1 MKKSNHPWLLAIT
14 GVLLAG
20 LALAVPLQSWAQNLS
35 KAEDVLSTIPA
46 GDASMQ
52 VFGHLIGDHLKNPFT
67 TLGAPQTLFGTLFL
81 TLNTFVFLI
90 GVIFASYGIG
100 AGIVQTA
107 HEGQVLG
114 RRMSAI
120 WMPVRMVTGVAGMIP
135 IFGGFS
141 LAQAVM
147 MLASLLGIGLA
158 NYGWNQVITGF
169 DQFSGMVRPAV
180 GEKIGDST
188 PLGLAYGIFSSEV
201 CAVAHA
207 RYLSQMPYVAASERL
222 VRHTAS
228 VGAVKAQAI
237 IGWGRVNDF
246 GSTDDYCGRM
256 EVKSLQAEA
265 LDTLGTPPTF
275 GFSVNSVNY
284 YAISNAMRAGIP
296 GASQE
301 LWSAVAPLAVQWH
314 ANWVLAKDT
323 GQMPPVPMQEI
334 EAAAGRFASTLAR
347 VGKSA
352 APDDGAVRDQAKDAM
367 TKYGWFGAGAW
378 YSTLA
383 EAQTAMSDA
392 FKSVEI
398 TVVDPTALM
407 MDEKFTY
414 SEDSRTAMSAYL
426 TLLGSR
432 ASAGGNGASDS
443 LSLAFGR
450 FGDLENQTGNLSLGQ
465 TVVSM
470 TLKGLGTGG
479 GQHAFIN
486 PITMLKNVGDYLMTA
501 VQAVYFRGSLA
512 EAVPALGAAK
522 KLAGAGGALTSGF
535 IKNIASAGADAGGK
549 GMDLVGASLS
559 ALFVVGALMSL
570 YFPFIPFI
578 AWMGGLVQY
587 VTIFFEGL
595 VAAPIWAFAHLD
607 ADGEGMGQRAERGY
621 IFVLNMLFRPFLMV
635 LGFVMASGLLV
646 VLGTLQMVLFMPAM
660 ANVQGNS
667 LTGAASIF
675 ILLGI
680 FCMLNITLIHGLFNM
695 VTLIPD
701 QVLGWVGNMGNTQ
714 LGKEVEEK
722 AHQMF
727 VNMGRTMGG
736 GVNASP
742 AKKSAPDNAR
752 DGGDKAAAALRRG
765 SSSHGGKP
773 RG

>member
-1 MKKSNHPWLLAIT
+1 MKKSNHPWLLAIA
-14 GVLLAG
+14 GVLLAS

-35 KAEDVLSTIPA
+35 KAEDVLRAIPA
-46 GDASMQ
+46 GDASML

-67 TLGAPQTLFGTLFL
+67 TLGAPQTLFGNLFL

-120 WMPVRMVTGVAGMIP
+120 WMPVRMVTGVAGMVP

-141 LAQAVM
+141 LSQAVM

-180 GEKIGDST
+180 GEQIADGT

-201 CAVAHA
+201 CAAAHA
-207 RYLSQMPYVAASERL
+207 RYLSQMPNVSPSERL
-222 VRHTAS
+222 VRHTSS

-237 IGWGRVNDF
+237 VGWGRVKDL
-246 GSTDDYCGRM
+246 GGTDDFCGRM
-256 EVKSLQAEA
+256 EVKSLQAEVR
-265 LDTLGTPPTF
+265 DTSGTPPTF

-284 YAISNAMRAGIP
+284 YAISNAMRGGIP

-301 LWSAVAPLAVQWH
+301 LWSSVAPLAVQWH

-323 GQMPPVPMQEI
+323 GQMPPVPMEAI
-334 EAAAGRFASTLAR
+334 EQAAGKFASTLAR
-347 VGKSA
+347 AGRSA
-352 APDDGAVRDQAKDAM
+352 APDDGAVRDQAKQAM

-398 TVVDPTALM
+398 TVVDPTTLM
-407 MDEKFTY
+407 MDEKFVY
-414 SEDSRTAMSAYL
+414 SEDQLTAMSAYL

-450 FGDLENQTGNLSLGQ
+450 FGDLENQTGNVSLGQ
-465 TVVSM
+465 TLVSM
-470 TLKGLGTGG
+470 ALKGLGTGG
-479 GQHAFIN
+479 GQHAFVN
-486 PITMLKNVGDYLMTA
+486 PITMLKNVGDYLMTS
-501 VQAVYFRGSLA
+501 VQAAYFRGSVV

-549 GMDLVGASLS
+549 GMDLVGASMG
-559 ALFVVGALMSL
+559 ALFAMGALMSL

-621 IFVLNMLFRPFLMV
+621 IFILNMLFRPFLMV
-635 LGFVMASGLLV
+635 LGFVLAAGLLV

-667 LTGAASIF
+667 LTGAASIL

-727 VNMGRTMGG
+727 VNMGRTMGV
-736 GVNASP
+736 GVHSSVP
-742 AKKSAPDNAR
+742 KPKR
-752 DGGDKAAAALRRG
+752 GKDGGAAAAALRRG
-765 SSSHGGKP
+765 SNGT
-773 RG
+773 

>member
-1 MKKSNHPWLLAIT
+1 MKRSNHPWLLAIA

-20 LALAVPLQSWAQNLS
+20 LALALPLHSWAQMS
-35 KAEDVLSTIPA
+35 KAEDVLSAIPA

-67 TLGAPQTLFGTLFL
+67 TLGAPQTLLGTLFL
-81 TLNTFVFLI
+81 TLNTFTFLV
-90 GVIFASYGIG
+90 GVLYVSYGITS
-100 AGIVQTA
+100 GIVQTA

-120 WMPVRMVTGVAGMIP
+120 WMPIRMVTGVAGMIP
-135 IFGGFS
+135 FFGGFS

-158 NYGWNQVITGF
+158 NYGWKQVITSF

-180 GEKIGDST
+180 GEKIGGAT

-201 CAVAHA
+201 CAAAHA
-207 RYLSQMPYVAASERL
+207 RYLSQMPNVSSSERL
-222 VRHTAS
+222 VRHTSS
-228 VGAVKAQAI
+228 VGTVKAQAI
-237 IGWGRVNDF
+237 IGWGRVTDF

-256 EVKSLQAEA
+256 EIKSLQA
-265 LDTLGTPPTF
+265 LQQDTSGTPPTF

-284 YAISNAMRAGIP
+284 YAIANAMRAGIP

-314 ANWVLAKDT
+314 ANWLLAKDS
-323 GQMPPVPMQEI
+323 GQMPAVPMEAI
-334 EAAAGRFASTLAR
+334 ELAAGRFASSLGAA
-347 VGKSA
+347 GKA
-352 APDDGAVRDQAKDAM
+352 ASPDEGAVRNQAKQAM
-367 TKYGWFGAGAW
+367 TRYGWFGAGAW

-398 TVVDPTALM
+398 TVVDPTTLM
-407 MDEKFTY
+407 MDDKFAY
-414 SEDSRTAMSAYL
+414 SEDQRTAMSAYL
-426 TLLGSR
+426 KLLSARATASGS
-432 ASAGGNGASDS
+432 GASDS
-443 LSLAFGR
+443 LSLAFGKL
-450 FGDLENQTGNLSLGQ
+450 GITNETGNMSMGQ
-465 TVVSM
+465 TIVSL

-479 GQHAFIN
+479 GQHVLVN
-486 PITMLKNVGDYLMTA
+486 PIIMLKNVGDYLMTA
-501 VQAVYFRGSLA
+501 VQGYFFGESVA
-512 EAVPALGAAK
+512 SKVPAISAAK
-522 KLAGAGGALTSGF
+522 KFASAAGPLSGLAGKVPGVGAIFDLTDKAGMLLQMSLGALF
-535 IKNIASAGADAGGK
+535 A
-549 GMDLVGASLS
+549 
-559 ALFVVGALMSL
+559 VGALMSL

-607 ADGEGMGQRAERGY
+607 VEGEGMGQRAERGY
-621 IFVLNMLFRPFLMV
+621 IFILNMLFRPFLMI
-635 LGFVMASGLLV
+635 LGFVLAAGLLV

-667 LTGAASIF
+667 LTGAASIL

-727 VNMGRTMGG
+727 VSLGRTMAG

-742 AKKSAPDNAR
+742 AKSAR
-752 DGGDKAAAALRRG
+752 DKAGDKAAASLRRG
-765 SSSHGGKP
+765 GVGSHDGKKP
-773 RG
+773 GA

>member
-1 MKKSNHPWLLAIT
+1 MKKSNHPWLLAIA
-14 GVLLAG
+14 GGLLAS
-20 LALAVPLQSWAQNLS
+20 LALAAPLQSWAQMS
-35 KAEDVLSTIPA
+35 KAEDVLGAIPA
-46 GDASMQ
+46 GDASML

-120 WMPVRMVTGVAGMIP
+120 WMPVRMVTGVAGMVP

-141 LAQAVM
+141 LSQAVM

-180 GEKIGDST
+180 GEKIGDGT

-201 CAVAHA
+201 CAAAHA
-207 RYLSQMPYVAASERL
+207 RYLSQMPNVSPSERL
-222 VRHTAS
+222 VRHTSS

-237 IGWGRVNDF
+237 VGWGRVKDL
-246 GSTDDYCGRM
+246 GGTDDFCGRM
-256 EVKSLQAEA
+256 EVKSLQAEVR
-265 LDTLGTPPTF
+265 DTSGTPPTF
-275 GFSVNSVNY
+275 GFSVNSVNF

-301 LWSAVAPLAVQWH
+301 LWSSVAPLAVQWH

-323 GQMPPVPMQEI
+323 GQMPPVPMEAI
-334 EAAAGRFASTLAR
+334 EQAAGKFASTLAR
-347 VGKSA
+347 VGRSA
-352 APDDGAVRDQAKDAM
+352 APDDGAVRDQAKQAM

-398 TVVDPTALM
+398 TVVDPTTLM
-407 MDEKFTY
+407 MDEKFVY
-414 SEDSRTAMSAYL
+414 SEDQRTAMSAYL

-450 FGDLENQTGNLSLGQ
+450 FGDLENQTGNVSLGQ
-465 TVVSM
+465 TLVSM
-470 TLKGLGTGG
+470 ALKGLGTGG
-479 GQHAFIN
+479 GQHAFVN
-486 PITMLKNVGDYLMTA
+486 PITMLKNVGDYLMTS
-501 VQAVYFRGSLA
+501 VQAAYFRGSVV

-549 GMDLVGASLS
+549 GMDLVGASMG
-559 ALFVVGALMSL
+559 ALFAMGALMSL

-621 IFVLNMLFRPFLMV
+621 IFILNMLFRPFLMV
-635 LGFVMASGLLV
+635 LGFVLAAGLLV

-667 LTGAASIF
+667 LTGAASIL

-727 VNMGRTMGG
+727 VNMGRTMGV
-736 GVNASP
+736 GVHSSVP
-742 AKKSAPDNAR
+742 KPKR
-752 DGGDKAAAALRRG
+752 GKDGGAAAAALRRG
-765 SSSHGGKP
+765 SNGT
-773 RG
+773 

>member
-1 MKKSNHPWLLAIT
+1 MRVKKSTWFIVVGLLLAAASLMSPT
-14 GVLLAG
+14 YSLA
-20 LALAVPLQSWAQNLS
+20 QSLS

-46 GDASMQ
+46 GDASMR
-52 VFGHLIGDHLKNPFT
+52 VFEHLIGDHLKNPFT
-67 TLGAPQTLFGTLFL
+67 TLGAPQTLFGNLFL

-135 IFGGFS
+135 FFGGFS

-180 GEKIGDST
+180 GEQISGGT
-188 PLGLAYGIFSSEV
+188 PMGLAYGIFSSEV
-201 CAVAHA
+201 CAAAHA
-207 RYLSQMPYVAASERL
+207 QYLSQMPNVSASERL
-222 VRHTAS
+222 VRHTDS
-228 VGAVKAQAI
+228 VGAVQAQAV
-237 IGWGRVNDF
+237 IGWGRVKDL
-246 GSTDDYCGRM
+246 GGTDDYCGRM
-256 EVKSLQAEA
+256 EVKSLSAERSA
-265 LDTLGTPPTF
+265 GLWGNGTAPVEF

-284 YAISNAMRAGIP
+284 HSIANAMRSGIAP
-296 GASQE
+296 ASQQ
-301 LWSAVAPLAVQWH
+301 LWATVAPLAQKWH
-314 ANWVLAKDT
+314 SDWLAAKDS
-323 GQMPPVPMQEI
+323 GQMPPVPMQAI
-334 EAAAGRFASTLAR
+334 ETAAGQFASTIGAA
-347 VGKSA
+347 GKGA
-352 APDDGAVRDQAKDAM
+352 APDQSAITDQAKQAM
-367 TKYGWFGAGAW
+367 TKYGWLGAGAW
-378 YSTLA
+378 FSTLA

-398 TVVDPTALM
+398 TVVDPTSLM
-407 MDEKFTY
+407 MDEKFSY
-414 SEDSRTAMSAYL
+414 SDDQRTAMSAYL
-426 TLLGSR
+426 KLLSSR
-432 ASAGGNGASDS
+432 AGASGTGASDS
-443 LSLAFGR
+443 LSLAFGK
-450 FGDLENQTGNLSLGQ
+450 FGITNETGNMSMGQ
-465 TVVSM
+465 TIVSLM
-470 TLKGLGTGG
+470 LKSVGG
-479 GQHAFIN
+479 GGTAGHVFAN
-486 PITMLKNVGDYLMTA
+486 PIIMLKNVGDYLMTA
-501 VQAVYFRGSLA
+501 VQAVFFGGSVA
-512 EAVPALGAAK
+512 EMVPALNAAG
-522 KLAGAGGALTSGF
+522 KLKSVAGAV
-535 IKNIASAGADAGGK
+535 AGMGGGK
-549 GMDLVGASLS
+549 LSGGVLDAADKMGMLIQMGMG

-570 YFPFIPFI
+570 YFPFIPFV
-578 AWMGGLVQY
+578 AWMGGVVQY

-607 ADGEGMGQRAERGY
+607 AEGEGMGQRAERGY

-635 LGFVMASGLLV
+635 LGFVLASGLLV
-646 VLGTLQMVLFMPAM
+646 VMGTLQMVLFMPAM

-667 LTGAASIF
+667 MTGLASIL

-695 VTLIPD
+695 ITLIPD

-727 VNMGRTMGG
+727 VNLGRGMSGAMEGTKRSSGPKVEAG
-736 GVNASP
+736 SPKGDKPAGASP
-742 AKKSAPDNAR
+742 S
-752 DGGDKAAAALRRG
+752 RRA
-765 SSSHGGKP
+765 
-773 RG
+773 